1 MSITIEAIYEN
12 GSLKPDAPL
21 PLAEK
26 QRVVV
31 IVHEQPTS
39 LAKLSYGLIGWR
51 GDPETVRKIALDPEF
66 GEAESP

>member
-39 LAKLSYGLIGWR
+39 LAKLV
-51 GDPETVRKIALDPEF
+51 TV
-66 GEAESP
+66 